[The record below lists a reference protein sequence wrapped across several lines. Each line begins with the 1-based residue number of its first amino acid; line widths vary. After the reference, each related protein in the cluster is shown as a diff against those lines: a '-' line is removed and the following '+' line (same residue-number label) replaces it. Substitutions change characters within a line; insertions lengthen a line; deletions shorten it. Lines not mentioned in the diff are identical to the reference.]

1 MLSSNLPLAP
11 LSRSLFFFTA
21 TIATAILSGCAPD
34 AGRPVPGEA
43 TLNEAFVADFDLID
57 MNGTPATDER
67 FEGKPVL
74 IYFGFTYCPD
84 VCPAALSVL
93 SSTLD
98 ELGDDAHRLHT
109 LFISIDPGRD
119 SPEQLREHLAFNEN
133 ILGLTG
139 SQEAIDHALSGMRMF
154 AKKVDLEGSA
164 AGYTVDH
171 YSKFFLI
178 DSTGQPVR
186 AFDDFLDPAVLAE
199 RIRLWL

>member
-1 MLSSNLPLAP
+1 M
-11 LSRSLFFFTA
+11 
-21 TIATAILSGCAPD
+21 
-34 AGRPVPGEA
+34 
-43 TLNEAFVADFDLID
+43 NEAFVADFDLID
-57 MNGTPATDER
+57 MNGEVATDER
-67 FEGKPVL
+67 FEGKPTL

-98 ELGDDAHRLHT
+98 ELGNDAAKMNT
-109 LFISIDPGRD
+109 LFITVDPERD
-119 SPEQLREHLAFNEN
+119 TEEQLRQHLAFNAN

-154 AKKVDLEGSA
+154 AKKVELEGSA

-178 DSTGQPVR
+178 DETGQPVR
-186 AFDDFLDPAVLAE
+186 AYDDFLDPVVLAD
-199 RIRLWL
+199 RIRLWM